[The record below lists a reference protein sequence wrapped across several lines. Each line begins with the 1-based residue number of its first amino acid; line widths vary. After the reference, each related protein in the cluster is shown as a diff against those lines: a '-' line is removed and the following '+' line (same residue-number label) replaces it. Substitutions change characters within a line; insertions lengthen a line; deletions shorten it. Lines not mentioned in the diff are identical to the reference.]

1 MEFLIGTIIGML
13 ITSIVVFFC
22 MKIGTLKIYIP
33 DRQDESPYLY
43 VELNKP
49 VSYICK
55 KKCVLF
61 VVDVSNIKT
70 QK

>member
-1 MEFLIGTIIGML
+1 MEFLIGAIIGML
-13 ITSIVVFFC
+13 VTAIAIVVR
-22 MKIGTLKIYIP
+22 MEIGTLKIYIP
-33 DRQDESPYLY
+33 DQQDESPYLY

-55 KKCVLF
+55 RKCVLF

>member
-1 MEFLIGTIIGML
+1 MEFLIGAIIGML
-13 ITSIVVFFC
+13 VTAIAIVVR
-22 MKIGTLKIYIP
+22 MEIGTLKIYIP
-33 DRQDESPYLY
+33 DQKDESPYLY

-55 KKCVLF
+55 RKCVLF